1 MMSEDIGFVKNNVNE
16 VESILKKGYEDIMKV
31 QVANGDPINDFISWV
46 TYIITIIKEDI
57 NFTGKMNLLR
67 YSTGVYLEAI
77 GELVGVKRNEEKG
90 AAATIKY
97 TFSKVFDEIIVIPKG
112 HKVGVGDLYF
122 ELDENIELE
131 IGKREIIGHVT
142 CVTEGTIGNGFAVG
156 EINTVIDDIPFLLK
170 VENLTISNGG
180 ADREDDESLRER
192 IRLKPTSFSTA
203 GPITAYK
210 YYVLTAHQDIID
222 THIYT
227 PEETPGVVKIYPL
240 MKNGKLPEG
249 EILNII
255 KNTLSD
261 DVRPFTDNVKVE
273 TPAAE
278 NYNINFRWW
287 IENEEDVNII
297 KPKMEAALQ
306 EYISWQKQKLGRDIN
321 PNKLVQLLIQAGV
334 KRVEITSPVFKRLEK
349 TQVAQ
354 EQSITSEYQG
364 AEDE

>member
-1 MMSEDIGFVKNNVNE
+1 M
-16 VESILKKGYEDIMKV
+16 
-31 QVANGDPINDFISWV
+31 
-46 TYIITIIKEDI
+46 
-57 NFTGKMNLLR
+57 
-67 YSTGVYLEAI
+67 
-77 GELVGVKRNEEKG
+77 
-90 AAATIKY
+90 
-97 TFSKVFDEIIVIPKG
+97 
-112 HKVGVGDLYF
+112 
-122 ELDENIELE
+122 E

-203 GPITAYK
+203 GPIAAYK
-210 YYVLTAHQDIID
+210 YYVLTAHQNIID

-240 MKNGKLPEG
+240 MKDGKLPEE

-255 KNTLSD
+255 KNALSD
-261 DVRPFTDNVKVE
+261 DVRPFTDKVE
-273 TPAAE
+273 VEIPAAE